1 MDHEVQNSID
11 SKLDKYFKHKY
22 LGIPIFLFVMYILF
36 QATFTVSKPFIGLIE
51 QFFVFL
57 STQSA
62 ILLASSPSWLI
73 SLISESIIGGI
84 GSVIIFFPNIFFLFF
99 FISLL
104 QDSGYLSRASF
115 SLDKFMSKIGLNSK
129 SFIPLILGFGCN
141 VPAILASKTI
151 ENKRDR
157 ILTILISPFI
167 SCSARLPIYVLF
179 TSIFFSKHEGLV
191 IFSVYLIGIVMAIFS
206 GLILKKTIFKGNGH
220 NSIIKLPSYKIPKLS
235 KTLRHTWLETKM
247 FIKKAGTIIF
257 AAAIFIWLFSSLPFG
272 VEYASKESVIG
283 QIGQFLAPIFA
294 PLGFGFW
301 EAAVALIFGLIAKE
315 IVIGSFGTIYGEA
328 ALGTVLAGVFT
339 PLSAYSFMIFV
350 LLYIPCVATLAAIRR
365 ELNTKWMIF
374 ASLFLLSVAYLVSLI
389 VYQGGLLFL
398 KLFSI

>member
-167 SCSARLPIYVLF
+167 SCSARLPIYV
-179 TSIFFSKHEGLV
+179 
-191 IFSVYLIGIVMAIFS
+191 
-206 GLILKKTIFKGNGH
+206 
-220 NSIIKLPSYKIPKLS
+220 
-235 KTLRHTWLETKM
+235 
-247 FIKKAGTIIF
+247 GTER
-257 AAAIFIWLFSSLPFG
+257 
-272 VEYASKESVIG
+272 V
-283 QIGQFLAPIFA
+283 
-294 PLGFGFW
+294 
-301 EAAVALIFGLIAKE
+301 
-315 IVIGSFGTIYGEA
+315 
-328 ALGTVLAGVFT
+328 
-339 PLSAYSFMIFV
+339 
-350 LLYIPCVATLAAIRR
+350 
-365 ELNTKWMIF
+365 
-374 ASLFLLSVAYLVSLI
+374 
-389 VYQGGLLFL
+389 
-398 KLFSI
+398 